1 MRKYYPQSLSPNP
14 RFPPCPPVCSLPTI
28 NKRFQPIIPSAVY
41 SWCIHF
47 KYFTIH
53 EENILSRPD
62 ELWKCLQCCVC
73 VCAHVSQTPSVT
85 SASEFNHSLDY
96 FCNVLWNTDCFFG
109 VTLIR
114 CHLSH
119 LLKRDMRVLS
129 VVKQMPPWLSLSPF
143 LSFLSVS
150 ISLCFTH
157 SLFLSQ
163 TAGNQS
169 LILNQLL
176 LPPHADVLNCRDGQL
191 DPDIWFSFFDNLLPS
206 SSFVPLF
213 HSHISSAHIDNL
225 WNMMFFFRVEK
236 KKKDHVI
243 FFSSSPYLDP
253 SFFRSLPKCLP
264 DVSVSTKQ
272 KQKVS
277 VIYGNVFFFFISLLE
292 KRVRLSGGKTS
303 RYGWICLQL
312 CDVRNRKP
320 RRWGRARGLAYEM
333 IWFELIPA
341 PVGGFQPALLILRCR
356 LDMDHHPHTHTHT
369 NTHTW
374 LMPQLGHLTQPTAC
388 VSAMK
393 GPLLCPDGDI
403 NTKRVR
409 LSTHLHQSAG
419 GEQQVERDRHK
430 MEDRRKE

>member
-14 RFPPCPPVCSLPTI
+14 RFPPCPPICSLPTI

-62 ELWKCLQCCVC
+62 ELWKCLRCCVC

-236 KKKDHVI
+236 KKKGSCHLFFFFSLSWSI
-243 FFSSSPYLDP
+243 FFSLTPQMSAWCFCFHEAETKGQRYLWE
-253 SFFRSLPKCLP
+253 C
-264 DVSVSTKQ
+264 
-272 KQKVS
+272 
-277 VIYGNVFFFFISLLE
+277 FFFFPSHCLKNASDFLVE
-292 KRVRLSGGKTS
+292 K
-303 RYGWICLQL
+303 QA
-312 CDVRNRKP
+312 D
-320 RRWGRARGLAYEM
+320 
-333 IWFELIPA
+333 
-341 PVGGFQPALLILRCR
+341 
-356 LDMDHHPHTHTHT
+356 
-369 NTHTW
+369 
-374 LMPQLGHLTQPTAC
+374 TAGSVCSC
-388 VSAMK
+388 VMSETVNHA
-393 GPLLCPDGDI
+393 GEGVHGD
-403 NTKRVR
+403 
-409 LSTHLHQSAG
+409 
-419 GEQQVERDRHK
+419 
-430 MEDRRKE
+430 